1 MAETANHQSRR
12 YLTLTLGGGF
22 FAIDIHVVR
31 EILDYTDIT
40 RIPQT
45 PGYMRGVVNVRGNAV
60 PVMDLASKL
69 GLGEVDRTI
78 NTRIVIVEIRQN
90 GEVTLIGAL
99 AEAVKEVLELEDTAI
114 APPPAL
120 GTAGDAACIQGI
132 GRQDGRFILLLDVA
146 EVFGTA
152 EVYDLAAALADR
164 GPVVSDKQSAACVGE

>member
-1 MAETANHQSRR
+1 MAETANQQSRR
-12 YLTLTLGGGF
+12 YLTLTLGGEF

-45 PGYMRGVVNVRGNAV
+45 PDYMRGVVNVRGNAV

-69 GLGEVDRTI
+69 GLGEVERTI
-78 NTRIVIVEIRQN
+78 NTRIVIVEIVQD
-90 GEVTLIGAL
+90 GEMSLIGAL
-99 AEAVKEVLELEDTAI
+99 ADSVKEVLELDDSAI

-120 GTAGDAACIQGI
+120 GTSVDAACIQGI
-132 GRQDGRFILLLDVA
+132 GRQDGRFILLLDVGQ
-146 EVFGTA
+146 VFGTA

-164 GPVVSDKQSAACVGE
+164 GAAVSDKQSAA